1 MPGWRMAGAS
11 ITLRKE
17 PHGNRLHPRR
27 KRRYPPDLQ
36 GDGQSVG
43 VPADGELE
51 GSTFNPLGDSVGM
64 KHWQAGY
71 IEEPGF

>member
-1 MPGWRMAGAS
+1 MATGSTPEENAD
-11 ITLRKE
+11 
-17 PHGNRLHPRR
+17 N
-27 KRRYPPDLQ
+27 PPDLQ

-64 KHWQAGY
+64 KH
-71 IEEPGF
+71 

>member
-1 MPGWRMAGAS
+1 MATGSTPEENAD
-11 ITLRKE
+11 
-17 PHGNRLHPRR
+17 N
-27 KRRYPPDLQ
+27 PPDLQ